1 MRRAIIV
8 IALIAVLT
16 RASDGRA
23 QKYEASGVG
32 TMPCETWTAVRPDH
46 LAHRVELE
54 QWVLGFFSGVG
65 FAGAGNPLSERDAK
79 AIWAWIDNYC
89 QAHPH
94 DHIAEAAAALDF
106 ELDKPASR

>member
-1 MRRAIIV
+1 MTLMNSFPDRGSRKSGFVVMKPPA
-8 IALIAVLT
+8 
-16 RASDGRA
+16 
-23 QKYEASGVG
+23 EASGVG
-32 TMPCETWTAVRPDH
+32 TMPCETWTAVQPDH

-106 ELDKPASR
+106 ELDKLASR